1 MTELGCFRGPAG
13 WEPSGKEAGVGW
25 WGVHERLSPPS
36 GFPTHSR
43 ASSEGPGGQHW
54 VRQAAFVASP
64 LPPPTRSGPLHSSL
78 PGLLVSQPFCRF
90 AFGGDRLLC
99 QAGCLLVALV
109 CSTALARRP
118 HNPNPQVCCPPQAAR
133 PPCPADPRQSGRSVL
148 CPPHPSPAAP
158 TSPSLGKATPG
169 APVGL
174 GCAVLMGQ
182 GGDTR
187 GLLLDLCCDVGAP
200 WEGHLPASHQGGC
213 SAQSTQAQDRGPR
226 GGRTLGLA
234 V

>member
-1 MTELGCFRGPAG
+1 MWLGWGGGVSMNVCPHRVDSPLTA
-13 WEPSGKEAGVGW
+13 EPLARV
-25 WGVHERLSPPS
+25 
-36 GFPTHSR
+36 
-43 ASSEGPGGQHW
+43 PGGQHW

-64 LPPPTRSGPLHSSL
+64 PPPTRSGPLHSSL
-78 PGLLVSQPFCRF
+78 PRLLVSQPFCRF

-133 PPCPADPRQSGRSVL
+133 PPCPVDPRQPGRRVPCL
-148 CPPHPSPAAP
+148 PHPSPAAP

-213 SAQSTQAQDRGPR
+213 STQSTQAQDRGPR
-226 GGRTLGLA
+226 RGRTLGLA